1 MNDQRSNYGRRHCKG
16 GREEPE
22 KSYFLPFELEEMNHD
37 GHRETFI
44 CLILR
49 KEVIY

>member
-1 MNDQRSNYGRRHCKG
+1 MTREAIMVEGTV
-16 GREEPE
+16 REEGRNQR
-22 KSYFLPFELEEMNHD
+22 KAFYFLPFELEEMNHD